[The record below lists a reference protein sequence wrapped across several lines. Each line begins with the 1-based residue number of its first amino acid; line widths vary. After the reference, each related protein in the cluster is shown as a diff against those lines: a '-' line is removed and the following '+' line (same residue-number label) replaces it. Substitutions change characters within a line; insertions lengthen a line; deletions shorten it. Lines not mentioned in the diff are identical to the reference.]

1 MNIQLIIV
9 IVIGIA
15 VAAILLRNLYRF
27 FFVEKK
33 EGYCGGCTACSLSKK
48 WEEDKKEVDPYT
60 SYRESLTD

>member
-33 EGYCGGCTACSLSKK
+33 EGYCGGCTGCSLSKDWK
-48 WEEDKKEVDPYT
+48 EKDEEVDPYT
-60 SYRESLTD
+60 SYMN